1 MPIKNLEELTLEHN
15 KTNRWKDLLSLLA
28 CVRGLTS
35 EEADMAERLEM
46 SKFTYFKYKVI
57 DRWGRL
63 WQGNRYKFNMRHDT
77 TLAEVMYAY
86 NRTYKSRS
94 EVLGELAEMR
104 RNGIITDE
112 EFNDSWGLLWNKSI
126 LKKDRIYKTREDF
139 EEVMAKI
146 EQMKKEEEKN
156 KRERFMEA
164 ITNAIDRL
172 KNINIGDENTVS
184 IRSETNNTTNNFG
197 SSSSDVR
204 KEKNED

>member
-28 CVRGLTS
+28 CIRGLTS

-46 SKFTYFKYKVI
+46 SKLTYFKYKVK
-57 DRWGRL
+57 DRWERL
-63 WQGNRYKFNMRHDT
+63 WQGNRYKFNMR
-77 TLAEVMYAY
+77 MY
-86 NRTYKSRS
+86 NVLD
-94 EVLGELAEMR
+94 EVLSNGTRKEAKERGDAYSEWKRMKID
-104 RNGIITDE
+104 GIITE
-112 EFNDSWGLLWNKSI
+112 KEFKDSWEFIWCENI
-126 LKKDRIYKTREDF
+126 LEKDRIYKTREDF

-156 KRERFMEA
+156 KRERFIEA
-164 ITNAIDRL
+164 ITNAI
-172 KNINIGDENTVS
+172 
-184 IRSETNNTTNNFG
+184 NNFG